1 MAWLK
6 FDTATP
12 EKPEVMAIAIALGF
26 DDPDLVV
33 GKLLKVWRWFDQ
45 HTVEGNA
52 NGVTAALL
60 DRMIGVPGMCAAMAS
75 VGWLVVSET
84 GLELPNFERHNGKTA
99 KDRALTA
106 QRVAK
111 AKTKAKSNEQGN
123 ASTVTAPLPREEKR
137 REENSSSLRS
147 EEGVRASRL
156 PADWQLPDSWREWA
170 TAERPDLDMQR
181 AAAGF
186 ADYWRAKP
194 GKDGRKTDWFAT
206 WRNWVRNERAP
217 PQARA
222 SPPAAKHAAAARAI
236 YGAPDTQEYI
246 DVETVVRQH

>member
-12 EKPEVMAIAIALGF
+12 EKPEVLAIAIALGF

-111 AKTKAKSNEQGN
+111 AKTKAKSNDQGN
-123 ASTVTAPLPREEKR
+123 ASTVTTPLPREEKR
-137 REENSSSLRS
+137 REENSPSLRS
-147 EEGVRASRL
+147 GDVRASRL
-156 PADWQLPDSWREWA
+156 PTDWVLPDDWRQWA
-170 TAERPDLDMQR
+170 RAERSDLDLDR
-181 AAAGF
+181 AAASF
-186 ADYWRAKP
+186 ADYWHGKA
-194 GKDGRKTDWFAT
+194 GKDGRKVDWAAT
-206 WRNWVRNERAP
+206 WRNWVRNERSIP
-217 PQARA
+217 PSRA
-222 SPPAAKHAAAARAI
+222 SPQPKHAAAARAI
-236 YGAPDTQEYI
+236 FGAPQPEII
-246 DVETVVRQH
+246 DV

>member
-12 EKPEVMAIAIALGF
+12 EKPEVLAIAIALGF

-111 AKTKAKSNEQGN
+111 AKTKAKSNDQGN
-123 ASTVTAPLPREEKR
+123 ASTVTTPLPREEKR

-147 EEGVRASRL
+147 EEGARASRL
-156 PADWQLPDSWREWA
+156 PTDWALPEPWREWA
-170 TAERPDLDMQR
+170 EHERPELDLTR
-181 AAAGF
+181 TAAAF
-186 ADYWRAKP
+186 ADYWHGKA
-194 GKDGRKTDWFAT
+194 GKDGRKVDWAAT
-206 WRNWVRNERAP
+206 WRNWVRNERSIP
-217 PQARA
+217 PSRA
-222 SPPAAKHAAAARAI
+222 SPQPKHAAAARAI
-236 YGAPDTQEYI
+236 FGAPQPEII
-246 DVETVVRQH
+246 DV